1 MVDPSQGSGQVFPDG
16 PDDALT
22 EEDFPSGDGTA
33 DGVAV
38 VTCPYCGEEVEI
50 TLDPGGEEEQE
61 YVEDCEVCCR
71 PWSVTVHY
79 GPAGVAEVRVER
91 LD

>member
-1 MVDPSQGSGQVFPDG
+1 MVDFTDG

-22 EEDFPSGDGTA
+22 EEDFPLGDGTA
-33 DGVAV
+33 DGAAL

-50 TLDPGGEEEQE
+50 TLDPGGEDEQE

-71 PWSVTVHY
+71 PWNVTVHY

-91 LD
+91 LE